1 MSTGKFAALKSIFAH
16 ALELRDEEVAS
27 YLEAACGGDAQL
39 RAKVEEMLR
48 EAKSPDTALITEAP
62 REPMHLL
69 EIGTVL
75 AGRFELQEFLGRGGM
90 GEVYRAEDREL
101 GGAVALKTIRA
112 GLLDTQGTAR
122 FRREVQL
129 ARQVTHE
136 GICRVFDVGRES
148 IGGRDLVFFT
158 MEFVAGE
165 TLGRLLKS
173 KGKLSVDEARPLL
186 EQLAAALQA
195 LHAKGIIHRDLK
207 PANVMVDGGR
217 LCLTDFGLARAFEG
231 HEATGDYTQTGAIL
245 GTPGYMAPEQL
256 AGETATPASDVY
268 AFGVLA
274 YEMLT
279 GHRAAHSDDLAAG
292 RTGLPL
298 GWEEMILAC
307 VAKNP
312 ASRPASAVEAMALLD
327 RPATPVA
334 PPRQRTVPLWA
345 MVAVLAV
352 VAAGLAWWQW
362 GDAPANDANGQILQ
376 ARQLMTAYFKGDN
389 GKQARRILEEVVKS
403 EPKLAVGHAA
413 LCAALHRMSGD
424 TAEQGLVD
432 RAREECTQ
440 AVTLDPDLAEAHVT
454 LGVIYLNGG
463 RRDLARSELK
473 RAQELDARLPEVHY
487 GLAQLYRAEGRIEDQ
502 DKAIQTAIDLAPES
516 WLFRNWRGLD
526 YRDRGKTA
534 EALKELEAADR
545 ILPENPLVKNNIGV
559 TYLQAREFA
568 KAVAAFEESNRLAP
582 RARTLGNLGT
592 AYYQLKDYEAA
603 ARTLKQAIELDPKSY
618 QLRANYAAALDR
630 NPAQR
635 GEAGD
640 AYRAAIA
647 LAQPWLKATPND
659 FRLLANVAS
668 FYAYVGD
675 RENAVALIRKADALR
690 PDSGDVALRGIAV
703 YEFLKDRPRALEWA
717 AVAMKRGQSKAAIQ
731 DDPELADLVADPRFK
746 KLEVP
751 SKER

>member
-1 MSTGKFAALKSIFAH
+1 MSTGKFAALKSIFSH

-27 YLEAACGGDAQL
+27 YLEAACGADPQL
-39 RAKVEEMLR
+39 RARVEEMLR
-48 EAKSPDTALITEAP
+48 EAKSPATALITEAP

-69 EIGTVL
+69 EMGIVL
-75 AGRFELQEFLGRGGM
+75 AGRFELKEFLGRGGM
-90 GEVYRAEDREL
+90 GEVYLAEDREL
-101 GGAVALKTIRA
+101 GGPVALKTIRM

-148 IGGRDLVFFT
+148 IEGRELVFFT
-158 MEFVAGE
+158 MEFVPGE
-165 TLGRLLKS
+165 TLRQLLQR
-173 KGKLSVDEARPLL
+173 KGKLSAEEARPLL
-186 EQLAAALQA
+186 AQLAAALQA
-195 LHAKGIIHRDLK
+195 LHAKGIVHRDLK

-217 LCLTDFGLARAFEG
+217 LCLTDFGLARAFEDD
-231 HEATGDYTQTGAIL
+231 EAAGEYTQTGAIL

-268 AFGVLA
+268 AFGVVA

-279 GHRAAHSDDLAAG
+279 GQRAAQSDDLAAG
-292 RTGLPL
+292 RTGLAV

-312 ASRPASAVEAMALLD
+312 ASRPASAIEAMALLD
-327 RPATPVA
+327 RPAPVA
-334 PPRQRTVPLWA
+334 KAKPHALALWA
-345 MVAVLAV
+345 MLAVVAV
-352 VAAGLAWWQW
+352 VAAGLGWRQSGEQRAR
-362 GDAPANDANGQILQ
+362 DTNGQILR
-376 ARQLMTAYFKGDN
+376 ARQLMMAYFKGDN
-389 GKQARRILEEVVKS
+389 GKQARKILEEVVQA
-403 EPKLAVGHAA
+403 EPKLALGHAA

-424 TAEQGLVD
+424 TAEHGLVE

-440 AVTLDPDLAEAHVT
+440 AVALDPDMAEAHVT
-454 LGVIYLNGG
+454 LGLIYLNGG

-487 GLAQLYRAEGRIEDQ
+487 GLAQLYRAEGRIAEQ
-502 DKAIQTAIDLAPES
+502 DRAIQTAIDLAPEN

-545 ILPENPLVKNNIGV
+545 ILPDNPLVKNNIGV

-568 KAVAAFEESNRLAP
+568 KAVAAFEESNRLTP

-592 AYYQLKDYEAA
+592 AYYQLKDYDAA
-603 ARTLKQAIELDPKSY
+603 ARTLKQAVELDPKSY

-630 NPAQR
+630 NPAR
-635 GEAGD
+635 HGEAGD

-659 FRLLANVAS
+659 FRLLGNVAT

-690 PDSGDVALRGIAV
+690 PDSIDVALRAIAV
-703 YEFLKDRPRALEWA
+703 YEYLKDRPHALEWA
-717 AVAMKRGQSKAAIQ
+717 AEAMKRGQSKAAIQ